1 MFRLGAIWAQ
11 TDVGIIGRNGDMPW
25 YAPEDLAH
33 FKKVTLGA
41 PVIMGRRTWESFPPR
56 FRPLPGR
63 TNIVISRSVTEA
75 EERDGALWVP
85 SLDAALYAARDAAGA
100 PVEATPADTAAVDAW
115 IIGGGSVYAEALS
128 APTCPPSVGWRRWS
142 GPSSTARKATR
153 LPAIRERPNCSL
165 QILRAVARA
174 AHRTGA
180 GESPPKV
187 LGRIARRATCS
198 MSRARRTPCT
208 SRSSGSNVS
217 SSSFPRSLVDI
228 DMHFKPAAAP
238 PGVPRA

>member
-1 MFRLGAIWAQ
+1 MYRLGAVWAQ
-11 TDVGIIGRNGDMPW
+11 TDTGIIGRAGDMPW

-63 TNIVISRSVTEA
+63 TNIVISRSVAEA

-100 PVEATPADTAAVDAW
+100 DVEETFADTAAVDAW

-128 APTCPPSVGWRRWS
+128 RND
-142 GPSSTARKATR
+142 
-153 LPAIRERPNCSL
+153 LPAFGRMEVVERTFFYCQEGNEITGDTRAPELQLADSHGNCAAGSPNGCWHVVSETAWEKSEKGYL
-165 QILRAVARA
+165 LD
-174 AHRTGA
+174 
-180 GESPPKV
+180 ESGTKNP
-187 LGRIARRATCS
+187 
-198 MSRARRTPCT
+198 MYF
-208 SRSSGSNVS
+208 
-217 SSSFPRSLVDI
+217 SFQRLE
-228 DMHFKPAAAP
+228 
-238 PGVPRA
+238 RL